1 MLARA
6 SLSLVTDASGANMS
20 IDTGVSSIAC
30 CVFIPLVR
38 ICACLPDGTGYMH
51 NLAAWDL
58 GGV

>member
-1 MLARA
+1 
-6 SLSLVTDASGANMS
+6 MS